1 EERLRVPA
9 ADRKL
14 SALERDLGPRDV
26 IEREGVFRAGPGAP
40 VDRHDEKLVEIATF
54 PGRRRNDVRRAIE
67 IGDVTD
73 EEAWPADA
81 RLEVGAEEIAVLEG
95 DESRA
100 ARNRKNGCRAR
111 KERIRRRRRDA
122 RAHEIGHERL
132 DETVLIDT
140 EVVDDLVDDALVRL
154 RRADAD
160 LDAEERRSVP
170 GAQDESRAAARVDLA
185 DPRLIAE
192 VERVARALGGA
203 DLDDEELVERAAVP
217 LVGAGRRDDV
227 RAAVEV
233 RDVADEE
240 AGAADAGIEVELE
253 EILTGETREGRAA
266 GDVDDGRDIRDQPVR

>member
-1 EERLRVPA
+1 
-9 ADRKL
+9 
-14 SALERDLGPRDV
+14 
-26 IEREGVFRAGPGAP
+26 
-40 VDRHDEKLVEIATF
+40 
-54 PGRRRNDVRRAIE
+54 
-67 IGDVTD
+67 
-73 EEAWPADA
+73 
-81 RLEVGAEEIAVLEG
+81 
-95 DESRA
+95 
-100 ARNRKNGCRAR
+100 
-111 KERIRRRRRDA
+111 IRRRRRDA

-160 LDAEERRSVP
+160 LEAEERRSVP

-185 DPRLIAE
+185 EPRLIAE

-266 GDVDDGRDIRDQPVR
+266 GDVDDGRDIRDQPVRLIGIDRHAVDVRHKDLDEAAIVGAESVRKRVDEAISLGSDRNAELKAEEAFRVAAADREARRATRIDIRARVP